1 MAETEKRKRTD
12 LRIRP
17 KQVDVVRLYCVCG
30 TPLALR
36 LTNHRTGNALA
47 TWHQW
52 CKACARHIYLEVT
65 G

>member
-1 MAETEKRKRTD
+1 MSDKKRTPD

-17 KQVDVVRLYCVCG
+17 KQVDIVRLYCVCG

-36 LTNHRTGNALA
+36 LTGHRTHNAIA

-52 CKACARHIYLEVT
+52 CAACKRHIYLEVVP
-65 G
+65 